1 MTDVPEDPQDFF
13 SEYVPKRFERV
24 KSSLSGKTS
33 SGSMTFRVSDIGEWS
48 YRLVSGELAVNAGMA
63 DDALLQIT
71 VAAADFKPFFVH
83 GAELQ
88 EGAEIRPDAQ
98 ILAFKV
104 LAVEQER
111 AKLIESVTGTVAFVV
126 TDGDRQHKLFVTP
139 GRALPNTA
147 AADCRL
153 ECAMSDFMDLLLG
166 KQNPMQLAM
175 AGRIR
180 IIGNAQIPMA
190 LAAVF
195 V

>member
-1 MTDVPEDPQDFF
+1 MTDVPEHPRDFF

-24 KSSLSGKTS
+24 KAALSGKTS
-33 SGSMTFRVSDIGEWS
+33 AGSMTFRVSDIGEWS
-48 YRLVSGELAVNAGMA
+48 YRLAAGELAVSAGMA

-71 VAAADFKPFFVH
+71 VANADFKPFFVR

-104 LAVEQER
+104 LTVDEER
-111 AKLIESVTGTVAFVV
+111 AKLIGTVNGTVAFVV
-126 TDGDRQHKLFVTP
+126 SDGDSQHKLFVTP
-139 GRALPNTA
+139 GKGSPNTA
-147 AADCRL
+147 TPDCRL
-153 ECAMSDFMDLLLG
+153 ECTMSDFMDLLLG
-166 KQNPMQLAM
+166 KHNPMQLAM